1 MADPI
6 DTDAVRA
13 IICSLSCACHPA
25 LSAACDEVD
34 HLRAELILAEKG
46 RREDAAAHMANEAGV
61 DRLRAENTEALP
73 KAVCPSDDAHQA
85 IADEGIGDPVA
96 ITAALA
102 AVMPDGRT
110 VAQWID
116 AVPGLVAVA
125 RWAQDAPHHG
135 DCPARHLAGGGT
147 DNFADYV
154 LVAYPCTCG
163 RDEAFARLKADR

>member
-1 MADPI
+1 MTGEP
-6 DTDAVRA
+6 TVEEQA
-13 IICSLSCACHPA
+13 IA
-25 LSAACDEVD
+25 LADEVLT
-34 HLRAELILAEKG
+34 LRARLRERDDEL
-46 RREDAAAHMANEAGV
+46 

>member
-61 DRLRAENTEALP
+61 DRLRAENTEAF
-73 KAVCPSDDAHQA
+73 AA
-85 IADEGIGDPVA
+85 IERWRPIVE
-96 ITAALA
+96 
-102 AVMPDGRT
+102 
-110 VAQWID
+110 
-116 AVPGLVAVA
+116 
-125 RWAQDAPHHG
+125 WAQDAPHHDG
-135 DCPARHLAGGGT
+135 CMARHWGLG
-147 DNFADYV
+147 
-154 LVAYPCTCG
+154 LSCTCG
-163 RDEAFARLKADR
+163 RDEALAAFGGEQ

>member
-61 DRLRAENTEALP
+61 DRLRAENTEAF
-73 KAVCPSDDAHQA
+73 AA
-85 IADEGIGDPVA
+85 IERWRPIVE
-96 ITAALA
+96 
-102 AVMPDGRT
+102 
-110 VAQWID
+110 
-116 AVPGLVAVA
+116 
-125 RWAQDAPHHG
+125 WAQDAPHHG

>member
-1 MADPI
+1 M
-6 DTDAVRA
+6 
-13 IICSLSCACHPA
+13 S
-25 LSAACDEVD
+25 D
-34 HLRAELILAEKG
+34 HDGHTINVGPVTIGEPVAMPPE
-46 RREDAAAHMANEAGV
+46 V